1 MKISLGSPARKAVF
15 LGTCLLLAGVY
26 VGFAGRQFLASYFST
41 QLDLLSLQRAARL
54 EPGNAFHQY
63 RLGHYFL
70 QTQHEPETAARFLKT
85 ATTLNP
91 GNASYWI
98 ELATAYRLLADPDLQ
113 KDALRHAVAADPSTP
128 EVAWNAANFFWS
140 IGETTDALREFGVVL
155 AADPNLS
162 PEALDRCWRIRPD
175 VNALMKDVI
184 PRNSGAYSSF
194 LDFLISRSE
203 PAAAANVW
211 SQMVQ
216 LQQPVETNHILGYV
230 QYLLGQRNV
239 PQARQVWRQ
248 AASFSEL
255 SGYQPSSDNLVVNGD
270 FSLAVL
276 NGGFDWQY
284 WKSLDVSLAIDPTE
298 SHSGPRS
305 LSIVFDSRGME
316 DVGIQQ
322 LIPVQPNSTYRF
334 SAHFKS
340 EGMEGAGGPR
350 FLLEDQFTGASV
362 FASEELKDAD
372 FWKQVEGTFITGA
385 DTTLLRLRIQRV
397 PAGDAIRG
405 KLWID
410 GVHLAE
416 EPEAGGGY

>member
-1 MKISLGSPARKAVF
+1 MF

-26 VGFAGRQFLASYFST
+26 AGFAGRQFLASYFST
-41 QLDLLSLQRAARL
+41 QLDLPSLQRAARL

-85 ATTLNP
+85 ATTLNSN
-91 GNASYWI
+91 NATYWI
-98 ELATAYRLLADPDLQ
+98 ELASAYRLLADTDQQKNALQ
-113 KDALRHAVAADPSTP
+113 HAVAVDPSTP
-128 EVAWNAANFFWS
+128 EVAWTAANFFWS
-140 IGETTDALREFGVVL
+140 VGETADALREFGVVL

-162 PEALDRCWRIRPD
+162 QQALDRCWHIKPD
-175 VNALMKDVI
+175 VDALLRDVV
-184 PRNSGAYSSF
+184 PRNAGAYSYF
-194 LDFLISRSE
+194 LDFLISQRE
-203 PAAAANVW
+203 PVAAASVW
-211 SQMVQ
+211 SEMCR

-230 QYLLGQRNV
+230 EYLLGQRDV
-239 PQARQVWRQ
+239 AQARQVWRQ
-248 AASFSEL
+248 AAGFSEL
-255 SGYQPSSDNLVVNGD
+255 SGYQPSPDNLVVNGD

-284 WKSLDVSLAIDPTE
+284 WKSPDVSLAIDPAE

-305 LSIVFDSRGME
+305 LSIVFDSRGLE

-322 LIPVQPNSTYRF
+322 VIPVQPNSTYRF

-350 FLLEDQFTGASV
+350 FLLQDQFTGATA
-362 FASEELKDAD
+362 FASEELTDAD
-372 FWKQVEGTFITGA
+372 FWKQVEGTFSTGA

-397 PAGDAIRG
+397 PVGNAIRG

-410 GVHLAE
+410 GVRLAE
-416 EPEAGGGY
+416 EQSAGGGQ